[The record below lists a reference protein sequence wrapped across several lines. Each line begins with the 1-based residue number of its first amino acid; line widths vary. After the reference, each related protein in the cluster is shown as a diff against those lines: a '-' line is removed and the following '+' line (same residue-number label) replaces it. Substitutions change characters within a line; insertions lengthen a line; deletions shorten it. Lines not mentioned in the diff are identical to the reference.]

1 MYRWEAGT
9 NGRGSSSLGSDL
21 RRGVFVWSR
30 GNYGK
35 NSLADCKKN
44 LRPVT
49 NLDTKRSAESGENE
63 IRRGAA
69 PAGSSWIDEWSHS
82 MQAADTALSKAD
94 ARLKDFLRRARG
106 DEQVRAIITLGEESV
121 PEEVPEQIS
130 MGEYGVQRR
139 AIADRRRQVIQE
151 LVAPVM
157 QQLNELSL
165 QPLGGTYSPV
175 VVVMGTADQ
184 VRQALELHGV
194 RHATLDRRI
203 DLIAPKAT
211 A

>member
-1 MYRWEAGT
+1 
-9 NGRGSSSLGSDL
+9 
-21 RRGVFVWSR
+21 
-30 GNYGK
+30 
-35 NSLADCKKN
+35 
-44 LRPVT
+44 
-49 NLDTKRSAESGENE
+49 
-63 IRRGAA
+63 
-69 PAGSSWIDEWSHS
+69 